1 MKYLLFFLM
10 LQGLAYGKV
19 EDFNAIINE
28 DIKAQKELHQQ
39 FNKKVQADLGKK
51 EQQPEGFAN
60 KRVKEVII
68 VENAQTNYIAPSNNN
83 FLKFN
88 KEVKQKT
95 QNERKNQHRVAKE
108 IKELGM

>member
-19 EDFNAIINE
+19 QDFNNIINE
-28 DIKAQKELHQQ
+28 DIKAQKDLHSQ
-39 FNKKVQADLGKK
+39 FNKQIQVNMAAQDS
-51 EQQPEGFAN
+51 
-60 KRVKEVII
+60 KRPVKTAKVKEII
-68 VENAQTNYIAPSNNN
+68 VVENSQTNYTAPSDKN

-88 KEVKQKT
+88 KEVRQKK

-108 IKELGM
+108 IKDLEM

>member
-10 LQGLAYGKV
+10 LQALAYGKV
-19 EDFNAIINE
+19 QDFNAIINE
-28 DIKAQKELHQQ
+28 DIKAQKELHNQ
-39 FNKKVQADLGKK
+39 FNKQVQADLVVQDKK
-51 EQQPEGFAN
+51 QPVN
-60 KRVKEVII
+60 NVRTKEVVV
-68 VENAQTNYIAPSNNN
+68 VENTQTNYTAPSGKN

-108 IKELGM
+108 IKDLEM

>member
-19 EDFNAIINE
+19 QDFNAIINE
-28 DIKAQKELHQQ
+28 DIKAQKELHKQ
-39 FNKKVQADLGKK
+39 FNKQVQADVVAQDNK
-51 EQQPEGFAN
+51 QPV
-60 KRVKEVII
+60 KQVRTKEVFV
-68 VENAQTNYIAPSNNN
+68 VENTQTNYTAPSDKN

-108 IKELGM
+108 IKDLEM

>member
-39 FNKKVQADLGKK
+39 FNNKVQADLGKK
-51 EQQPEGFAN
+51 ENPEVVTN
-60 KRVKEVII
+60 KRVKEVIV
-68 VENAQTNYIAPSNNN
+68 VENTQTNYIAPSSNN

-95 QNERKNQHRVAKE
+95 SNERKNQHRVAKE